1 MRIRRRLPVLFG
13 VLLVIAAVAVVIQL
27 RKHAPPE
34 PARLLPSGDAFFY
47 VNLSWLRRLNAVK
60 QLPPVSH
67 DPEYERFIQ
76 ETGFQFERDLDRAA
90 FTVHYPASWGGSAS
104 PTSADQPR
112 FSEVFEGNVQ
122 AEKLTNYLKKIAT
135 SVDDYRSVAIY
146 SIPLE
151 GRTVR
156 VAMLSVGTVAVS
168 NHENPA
174 VIRGIVDRSRK
185 LASPFGG
192 PAFLRQYYKYVP
204 SNLPVPTLA
213 WAIVRVENGD
223 RRFPLAN
230 GLWSLLIPG
239 HAVVVVSARFLTALH
254 LRAEAF
260 TNSEDDA
267 RRVSEQANTFL
278 SIFHAAENSAAGG
291 TDPDVKQFFDSL
303 KVEQHDDRALMTA
316 NLSPGFVKKVF
327 TGPPA
332 IIAPAG
338 EEKKNAPPENSSNQV
353 PARKSRRKNRS
364 K

>member
-1 MRIRRRLPVLFG
+1 MRIRRRFPLISG
-13 VLLVIAAVAVVIQL
+13 VLLIIVVVVVVVQL

-47 VNLSWLRRLNAVK
+47 VNLGWLRRLNAVK
-60 QLPPVSH
+60 DLPTVSH

-90 FTVHYPASWGGSAS
+90 FAVHYPVTWGGGAGS
-104 PTSADQPR
+104 TKADQPR
-112 FSEVFEGNVQ
+112 FSEVFEGNIQ
-122 AEKLTNYLKKIAT
+122 AEKVAAYLRKLAT
-135 SVDDYRSVAIY
+135 SVENYRSVDVY
-146 SIPLE
+146 SIPVE

-156 VAMLSVGTVAVS
+156 VAMLGVGTVAVS
-168 NHENPA
+168 NHEDGA

-192 PAFLRQYYKYVP
+192 PAFLRQYYKYIP

-230 GLWSLLIPG
+230 GIWSLLIPG

-260 TNSEDDA
+260 TNSGDDA
-267 RRVSEQANTFL
+267 RRISEQVNTFL
-278 SIFHAAENSAAGG
+278 NIFHAAESSSTGG
-291 TDPDVKQFFDSL
+291 TDPDVTQFFNSI
-303 KVEQHDDRALMTA
+303 KVEQHAERATLTA
-316 NLSPGFVKKVF
+316 NLSPGFLKKVF
-327 TGPPA
+327 TEPPPLVGP
-332 IIAPAG
+332 AP
-338 EEKKNAPPENSSNQV
+338 EPEANKPV
-353 PARKSRRKNRS
+353 PAPSKKLGQLRRKKSSS